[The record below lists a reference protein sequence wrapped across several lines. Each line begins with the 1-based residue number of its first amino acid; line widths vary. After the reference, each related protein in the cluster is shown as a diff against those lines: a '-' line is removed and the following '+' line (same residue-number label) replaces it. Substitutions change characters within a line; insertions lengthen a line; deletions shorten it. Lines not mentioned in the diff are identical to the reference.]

1 MITDREKIIAI
12 IDNDILFPSDAIIL
26 LEGDGLNRYQKAVE
40 LYNQNIATKIVF
52 SGNITDYEYGS
63 FPFSDVLPYI
73 LKEGI
78 PVDAVIHEDKSLNTR
93 EQAIEVVKMAIINE
107 WKRLVLVASHEH
119 QYRAYLTFLR
129 EVLDRKSDIVLYN
142 APVRNL
148 RWINKSEWGIRIE
161 RLEQEFVRIERYSQ
175 LGHLATYREAIN
187 YQKWKEL
194 Q

>member
-1 MITDREKIIAI
+1 MMTEREKIIAVV
-12 IDNDILFPSDAIIL
+12 DNDILNRSDAIIL

-40 LYNQNIATKIVF
+40 LYKQNIATKIVF

-73 LKEGI
+73 LKEG
-78 PVDAVIHEDKSLNTR
+78 VSADAVIHEDKSLNTR
-93 EQAIEVVKMAIINE
+93 EQAVEVVKMAMVNK
-107 WKRLVLVASHEH
+107 WKRLILVASHEH
-119 QYRAYLTFLR
+119 QYRAYLTFLH
-129 EVLDRKSDIVLYN
+129 EVLDKKSGIILYN

-148 RWINKSEWGIRIE
+148 GWFKDSEWGIRFE
-161 RLEQEFVRIERYSQ
+161 RLEQEFARIEKYSQ
-175 LGHLATYREAIN
+175 FGHLATYGEAID